1 MVVVVGGGQV
11 PGIVPPIVAV
21 VVTATCHRVA
31 VVVMGMVMMR
41 MIRILIQSL
50 DPGYT

>member
-1 MVVVVGGGQV
+1 MVVLGRGQT
-11 PGIVPPIVAV
+11 PGIVPAVVVAV
-21 VVTATCHRVA
+21 VAATCRRAA
-31 VVVMGMVMMR
+31 VVVMGMVIMR